1 MTERNLI
8 IEMLEEELDRN
19 VRAQKAY
26 VEEHNRLPRGSI
38 CVKRRGEKAYCYL
51 KYREGTRTITDY
63 AGVADKVEE
72 KLRTQIARRKDIEA
86 AIRQLKAEQR
96 YIEKA
101 LSL

>member
-1 MTERNLI
+1 MTERSLI

-26 VEEHNRLPRGSI
+26 VEERNRLPRGSV

-51 KYREGTRTITDY
+51 KYREGARTITDY
-63 AGVADKVEE
+63 AGVANKVEE
-72 KLRTQIARRKDIEA
+72 KLRAQIARRKDIEA
-86 AIRQLKAEQR
+86 TIRQLKAEQR